1 MSGLLGRLFGRAN
14 EADGDLDYARARELA
29 SHPDTGVRRRLAGRA
44 DVQPEILYY
53 LSADGAAEVRRA
65 IASNDATPPHA
76 YKVLAEDADDD
87 VHCDLA
93 YKIARLT
100 PQLSSDARDRIR
112 ELTLEALDILARDEI
127 VRVRRVLAETLKDV
141 AQAPHDVV
149 LRLARDTEL
158 EVAAPV
164 LEFSPLLSDDD
175 LLEIIASPSVA
186 GALAAISR
194 RVLVS
199 EAVSDAIVHSE
210 DWDAVASLLGNPS
223 AQIREETLDQLV
235 EGSRTVTDLQ
245 MPIVRRPRLP
255 LRAARKLAT
264 FVADTV
270 LTVLMRRAD
279 LDEETAELVSQ
290 TVRKRM
296 SERTAAEQ
304 ETGGAASSPSVR
316 EPARIAEEV
325 RRLEKEGKLD
335 DGRIASE
342 LTGGNRVFVTEAIAV
357 KSGLPAAVVERIA
370 AARSAKAMTALA
382 WKAGFSMRFA
392 VKLQSRYANVPSGEL
407 LHPRDGFDYPM
418 SEEDMTWQIGFY
430 AS

>member
-1 MSGLLGRLFGRAN
+1 VTGLLRRLFGRAN
-14 EADGDLDYARARELA
+14 EADGGLDYARARELA
-29 SHPDTGVRRRLAGRA
+29 SHPDMGVRRRLAGRT

-53 LSADGAAEVRRA
+53 LAADGAAEVRRA

-76 YKVLAEDADDD
+76 YRALAEDADDD
-87 VHCDLA
+87 VRCDLA

-141 AQAPHDVV
+141 AQAPHDVI

-164 LEFSPLLSDDD
+164 LEFSPLLTDDD
-175 LLEIIASPSVA
+175 LLEIIASPTVA

-194 RVLVS
+194 RALVS
-199 EAVSDAIVHSE
+199 EAISDAIVHSE

-223 AQIREETLDQLV
+223 AQIREETLDQIV
-235 EGSRTVTDLQ
+235 DGSRTVTDLQ

-264 FVADTV
+264 FVADAV
-270 LTVLMRRAD
+270 LTVLMRRTD

-296 SERTAAEQ
+296 SERAAEDPG
-304 ETGGAASSPSVR
+304 EGGAKSSPPAR

-325 RRLEKEGKLD
+325 RRLDKEGKLD

-342 LTGGNRVFVTEAIAV
+342 LTGGNRVFVTEAIAL
-357 KSGLPAAVVERIA
+357 KSGLPATVVERIA

-392 VKLQSRYANVPSGEL
+392 VKLQSRFGNVPSGEL